1 MGITMIIQD
10 TFIEGLKLIRLK
22 RFDDQRG
29 SFVKIFN
36 AGIFNETGL
45 DFDLKE
51 SYFSVSAKGVVRG
64 MHFQVPPSEHIKLV
78 YLSRGLATD
87 VVLDIRK
94 NSKTFGRYFTTEL
107 NEADPVMVYIP
118 AGCAHGFASQ
128 EDDTIVT
135 YLQTSVYDPK
145 NDMGIRFDSFGFEWE
160 TKNPIVSD
168 RDLRFPS
175 FNEFD
180 SPF

>member
-1 MGITMIIQD
+1 MGITMLIED

-29 SFVKIFN
+29 SFVKVFN
-36 AGIFNETGL
+36 AGIFNENGL
-45 DFDLKE
+45 GFDLKE

-64 MHFQVPPSEHIKLV
+64 MHFQAPPSEHIKLV

-107 NEADPVMVYIP
+107 NEAGPVMVYIP
-118 AGCAHGFASQ
+118 AGCAHGFASR

-160 TKNPIVSD
+160 TKNPIVSE